1 MTGVVAGEGS
11 TVTGLLQAVQRL
23 REDHPLLA
31 AEYGLNTAAAGVEA
45 ALSAAAAGQAEA
57 YLITW
62 QIDSDAASPVAAAQE
77 AWAHMRRE
85 DSIANAFEVRDRAGH
100 VVMVDLSDLPNRIPD
115 LADVSEDGMK
125 RWFQEMNELGLS
137 FHPDDSP
144 REVVHG
150 LHGERTFTD
159 EECDKLDGIM
169 PVLFKHF
176 GIRVYDVAG
185 WVVTGDDYD
194 NEPEGMRP

>member
-31 AEYGLNTAAAGVEA
+31 AEYGLDTAAAGVEA
-45 ALSAAAAGQAEA
+45 ALAAAAAGQAEA

-62 QIDSDAASPVAAAQE
+62 QIDSDAASPVAAAKE

-115 LADVSEDGMK
+115 LADVSDEGMVG
-125 RWFQEMNELGLS
+125 WFRAMHEQGLS
-137 FHPDDSP
+137 FHPDDPP
-144 REVVHG
+144 REVIHG
-150 LHGERTFTD
+150 LNNERTFTD

-176 GIRVYDVAG
+176 GDRVYEVA
-185 WVVTGDDYD
+185 VSAADGDDHD
-194 NEPEGMRP
+194 HEQEGMRP